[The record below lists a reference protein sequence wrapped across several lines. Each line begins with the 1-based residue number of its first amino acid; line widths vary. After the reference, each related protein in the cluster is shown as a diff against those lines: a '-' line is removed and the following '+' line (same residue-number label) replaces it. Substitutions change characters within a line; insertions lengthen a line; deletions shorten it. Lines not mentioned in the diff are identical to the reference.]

1 LPLFVIG
8 LFVTGRASMVE
19 TAAAAVVYAVV
30 AETVLLRDLHPV
42 RSLPPALLKAAVLT
56 GSVLILLSAAMGITS
71 YVVDAQIPDQLV
83 AWVKGHIH
91 SQVVFLLALNLL
103 LIVVGCLVDI
113 FSAIVILAP
122 LIAPMGAAFGVDPVH
137 QGVIFL
143 ANLELGFLTPPVG
156 LNLYLS
162 SSRFGKPLP
171 EVTRT
176 AFPFLV
182 IMAVA
187 VLLITYVPD
196 MSLGILKL
204 LGRYEPAPAM
214 P

>member
-1 LPLFVIG
+1 MADAKIIDVNEVIERQRLGRFQIMLGGLLLVAMFVDGFEAQAPGFAAPAIIKEWGIPRSAMG
-8 LFVTGRASMVE
+8 LVFGAGNLGLMVG
-19 TAAAAVVYAVV
+19 A
-30 AETVLLRDLHPV
+30 VLL
-42 RSLPPALLKAAVLT
+42 
-56 GSVLILLSAAMGITS
+56 GILGDHFGRKRT
-71 YVVDAQIPDQLV
+71 
-83 AWVKGHIH
+83 
-91 SQVVFLLALNLL
+91 
-103 LIVVGCLVDI
+103 IVVGCLVDI
-113 FSAIVILAP
+113 FSAIVVLAP
-122 LIAPMGAAFGVDPVH
+122 LIAPMGAAFGVDPIH

-204 LGRYEPAPAM
+204 LGRYEPAGAAVP
-214 P
+214 